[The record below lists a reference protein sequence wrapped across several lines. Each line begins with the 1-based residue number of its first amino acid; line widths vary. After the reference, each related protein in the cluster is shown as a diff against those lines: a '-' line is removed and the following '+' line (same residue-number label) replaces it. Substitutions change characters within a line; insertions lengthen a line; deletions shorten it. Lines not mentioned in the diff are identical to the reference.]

1 MDGMLGVEWLLGGRR
16 DGGSGSW
23 MLTRIWIA
31 ALYVTLIMP
40 MLALRRLL
48 VLRVLHHLCGSSLKI
63 SFWGDV
69 DLPDSRI
76 WGRVARRQRGLC
88 S

>member
-16 DGGSGSW
+16 NGGSGSW
-23 MLTRIWIA
+23 VLTRIWIA

-48 VLRVLHHLCGSSLKI
+48 VLRVLHHLCGSSLGI
-63 SFWGDV
+63 SFW
-69 DLPDSRI
+69 
-76 WGRVARRQRGLC
+76 
-88 S
+88 